1 MQGKILLR
9 VPNWL
14 GDAVMSLPAL
24 WAVKGAFP
32 EASLSVLARASV
44 ADLYGDDPHVD
55 EVILYEGKALGA
67 RWRLLR
73 RLRRERFQL
82 AVLLQNAF
90 DAALLARLSGIPE
103 RWGYARDL
111 RGPLLSKAVPCG
123 TKERGLH
130 HIQYY
135 LHMLRALGLEA
146 PFRMPWIYLSLR
158 ERLWAR
164 EMLKGLRRPVVG
176 LCPGAAYGQA
186 KRWRGFASLAR
197 LLPKELGGSV
207 LVLGSRADE
216 AVAREVAS
224 AQVLSLVGR
233 SSLRE
238 FFALASQCDALV
250 SNDSGAMHVG
260 YAVGVPVVAV
270 FGSTDPALTGPPP
283 GAAARIIRRELH
295 CSPCFERHCP
305 EGHLRCLE
313 DISPREVLQALKELL
328 PSRRA
333 VFLDRDGTLCQ
344 DPGYLSRWEDFRP
357 LPGLQELRR
366 LKEAGFLLVG
376 ITNQSGIAR
385 GLVREEFVQE
395 VNAYFLREHGF
406 DAFYYCPH
414 HPREHCSCR
423 KPSPGML
430 LRARAELGVDLRRS
444 WLVGDKELDLE
455 AAQAVGARAV
465 KVGAPMG
472 LKKAVEF
479 ILKEELKD
487 ANSPGD

>member
-1 MQGKILLR
+1 
-9 VPNWL
+9 
-14 GDAVMSLPAL
+14 
-24 WAVKGAFP
+24 
-32 EASLSVLARASV
+32 
-44 ADLYGDDPHVD
+44 
-55 EVILYEGKALGA
+55 
-67 RWRLLR
+67 
-73 RLRRERFQL
+73 
-82 AVLLQNAF
+82 
-90 DAALLARLSGIPE
+90 
-103 RWGYARDL
+103 
-111 RGPLLSKAVPCG
+111 
-123 TKERGLH
+123 
-130 HIQYY
+130 
-135 LHMLRALGLEA
+135 
-146 PFRMPWIYLSLR
+146 
-158 ERLWAR
+158 
-164 EMLKGLRRPVVG
+164 
-176 LCPGAAYGQA
+176 
-186 KRWRGFASLAR
+186 
-197 LLPKELGGSV
+197 
-207 LVLGSRADE
+207 
-216 AVAREVAS
+216 
-224 AQVLSLVGR
+224 VGR

-472 LKKAVEF
+472 LKEAVEF